1 MQIASKT
8 DIGKLRESNQDFV
21 KTHIFDDGAAF
32 LVVCDGMGGAAAGN
46 VASEVAANA
55 IFDYILKKY
64 ATNLNSHE
72 LKTIMTSAINRA
84 NLDVFD
90 LAQSNEQYYGM
101 GTTVVATIIKDGYA
115 YTVHAGDSRAYIAYP
130 DKIEQVTLDHSI
142 VQQLLASGLITQE
155 ESKTHPKR
163 NVITRALGI
172 QECLELDYN
181 TTKLNK
187 DFSFLLCT
195 DGLTNMVD
203 DKIICQILAN
213 NDSSDACDSLI
224 EHANANGGSDNITV
238 ALAKENK
245 EREE

>member
-21 KTHIFDDGAAF
+21 KTHIFDDGTAF
-32 LVVCDGMGGAAAGN
+32 LVVCDGMGGANAGN

-55 IFDYILKKY
+55 IYDYVLKKY
-64 ATNLNSHE
+64 VTSLNSHE

-90 LAQSNEQYYGM
+90 LAQADEQYYGM

-115 YTVHAGDSRAYIAYP
+115 YTVHAGDSRAYVAYS
-130 DKIEQVTLDHSI
+130 DEIEQVTLDHSI
-142 VQQLLASGLITQE
+142 VQQLLASGLITE
-155 ESKTHPKR
+155 KESKTHPKR

-172 QECLELDYN
+172 QECIELDYN

-203 DKIICQILAN
+203 DETICQILTN
-213 NDSSDACDSLI
+213 TNSSDACEKLI
-224 EHANANGGSDNITV
+224 VCANDNGGSDNITV

-245 EREE
+245 EKEE

>member
-21 KTHIFDDGAAF
+21 KVHIFDDGTAF
-32 LVVCDGMGGAAAGN
+32 LLVCDGMGGAAAGN
-46 VASEVAANA
+46 VASEIAANT

-64 ATNLNSHE
+64 TTALNSHE

-115 YTVHAGDSRAYIAYP
+115 YTVHAGDSRAYVAYS
-130 DKIEQVTLDHSI
+130 DKIEQITLDHSI
-142 VQQLLASGLITQE
+142 VQQLLASGLITE
-155 ESKTHPKR
+155 DESKTHPKR

-187 DFSFLLCT
+187 GFSFLLCT

-203 DKIICQILAN
+203 DKSICQILAN
-213 NDSSDACDSLI
+213 EDLSEACDELI
-224 EHANANGGSDNITV
+224 KRANENGGSDNITV
-238 ALAKENK
+238 ALAK
-245 EREE
+245 